1 MKTLREKLDEVNGS
15 FRKLQGYYIFLNGSQ
30 EDYCKAR
37 SREEAAK
44 TFAKAYQRLTGKKA
58 DWTDL
63 IDNVTP
69 ESKTNHGME
78 VQIL

>member
-1 MKTLREKLDEVNGS
+1 MNIMKTLREKLDEVNGS

-44 TFAKAYQRLTGKKA
+44 LFQRANKRLTGRLVPLDTVLKF
-58 DWTDL
+58 
-63 IDNVTP
+63 ITP
-69 ESKTNHGME
+69 GNKVGSE
-78 VQIL
+78 IL